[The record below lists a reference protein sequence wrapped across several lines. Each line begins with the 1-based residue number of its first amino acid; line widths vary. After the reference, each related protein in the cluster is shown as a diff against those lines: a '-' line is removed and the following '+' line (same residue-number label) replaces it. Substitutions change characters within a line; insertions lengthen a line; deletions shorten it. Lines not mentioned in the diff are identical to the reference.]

1 MQVSAR
7 LEVRAA
13 SQLVLGNW
21 PLLQVLMVAFV
32 DMDKQD
38 VHSLTT
44 GKWPM
49 LKELHV
55 DLRPYPKSELP
66 SVLSWQAV
74 EHLCRSICLQEWP
87 DLEV

>member
-1 MQVSAR
+1 
-7 LEVRAA
+7 
-13 SQLVLGNW
+13 
-21 PLLQVLMVAFV
+21 MVAFV

-55 DLRPYPKSELP
+55 DLKPYPKWELP
-66 SVLSWQAV
+66 NVISWQAV
-74 EHLCRSICLQEWP
+74 KQLCRSICLQEWP
-87 DLEV
+87 DLEVLNIPSAQDMQRRVERGGVAMSNML